1 MYNFPSKIFCFILSS
16 STNDG
21 YAADALEEPSLGD
34 IMTEHLRVHDDMRDT
49 PHFG

>member
-1 MYNFPSKIFCFILSS
+1 MSLLSFSIS

-34 IMTEHLRVHDDMRDT
+34 VMTEHLRVHENMRDT

>member
-1 MYNFPSKIFCFILSS
+1 MKFSSDYSFNS

-21 YAADALEEPSLGD
+21 YAADALEEPSLSD
-34 IMTEHLRVHDDMRDT
+34 VVTEHLSVHTNMRNT

>member
-1 MYNFPSKIFCFILSS
+1 LILFS

-21 YAADALEEPSLGD
+21 YAADALEEPSLRD
-34 IMTEHLRVHDDMRDT
+34 VLTEHLRVHDDMRDT